1 MLGCRE
7 AISFIFQLYSR
18 LILVDEMPRYL
29 GYLCFPPL
37 FSFYNYLNDLL
48 RFMIKIKIELEFL
61 VFCFFEKKLILFY
74 FLFSLLRYCVHK
86 PLGFQ
91 LSLCLLL
98 ELM

>member
-1 MLGCRE
+1 
-7 AISFIFQLYSR
+7 
-18 LILVDEMPRYL
+18 
-29 GYLCFPPL
+29 
-37 FSFYNYLNDLL
+37 
-48 RFMIKIKIELEFL
+48 MIKIKIELEFL